1 MRSILFKVFR
11 RKSPFDGLVEHA
23 EKVCTG
29 VNKFKEAVEAYLR
42 RDFSSFDRL
51 SEEVIRIENEADIIK
66 GNTRNHLHKGIFMPV
81 DRGDFLSCL
90 KEQDAII
97 DACEDAVI
105 WLEFR
110 KSEIE
115 SHLKKEI
122 EKYLFKVIN
131 IVEELEILVKDVH
144 RLISSISL
152 KDRKDIKNKIK
163 NIHFEESEIDKMERT
178 LIKNL
183 FSSAKDMLHFY
194 HLIHVI
200 FLIGSMADHAE
211 NVGDRIR
218 VMMAR

>member
-23 EKVCTG
+23 EKVRTG

-42 RDFSSFDRL
+42 KDFSSFDRL

-81 DRGDFLSCL
+81 NRGDFLSCL

-110 KSEIE
+110 RSEIGDN
-115 SHLKKEI
+115 LKKEI

-152 KDRKDIKNKIK
+152 KDRKNIKNKIK

-183 FSSAKDMLHFY
+183 FSSQKDMMHFY

-200 FLIGSMADHAE
+200 FLLGKIADHAE